1 MARKLDAI
9 KLVVL
14 ADPIGHQGFDEVD
27 EMSFEF
33 EYKGHKILVF
43 EHRLWVYIMLPEDY
57 EERGFVVREEKEIL
71 KHIRDDFG
79 REIRGLT
86 LMTAYLH

>member
-1 MARKLDAI
+1 MARRLEAI

-14 ADPIGHQGFDEVD
+14 ADPIGQGFCEGFD
-27 EMSFEF
+27 MSFELD
-33 EYKGHKILVF
+33 YKGHKILVF
-43 EHRLWVYIMLPEDY
+43 EFNLWVYIMLPEDY
-57 EERGFVVREEKEIL
+57 EKRGFIVKEEREIL
-71 KHIRDDFG
+71 ENLRDDFG